1 MQVTLT
7 FIFVLVCVSASKAT
21 EIANSVL
28 DQREKR
34 YVEKHTFA
42 GENKIL
48 LRVMAIVKQT
58 RSGPNLNFKVT

>member
-7 FIFVLVCVSASKAT
+7 FIFVLVCVSASIAT

-48 LRVMAIVKQT
+48 LRVVAIVKQA
-58 RSGPNLNFKVT
+58 RSQAKLKLK

>member
-7 FIFVLVCVSASKAT
+7 FIFVLVCVSASIAT
-21 EIANSVL
+21 EMANSIL

-48 LRVMAIVKQT
+48 LRVIAIVKQA
-58 RSGPNLNFKVT
+58 RSQSKLKLK

>member
-7 FIFVLVCVSASKAT
+7 FIFVLVCVSASIAT
-21 EIANSVL
+21 ENANSVL

-48 LRVMAIVKQT
+48 LRVVAIVKQA
-58 RSGPNLNFKVT
+58 RSQSKLKLK

>member
-1 MQVTLT
+1 MQGTST
-7 FIFVLVCVSASKAT
+7 FIFVLVCVSASIAT

-48 LRVMAIVKQT
+48 LRVVAIVKQA
-58 RSGPNLNFKVT
+58 RSQSKLKLK